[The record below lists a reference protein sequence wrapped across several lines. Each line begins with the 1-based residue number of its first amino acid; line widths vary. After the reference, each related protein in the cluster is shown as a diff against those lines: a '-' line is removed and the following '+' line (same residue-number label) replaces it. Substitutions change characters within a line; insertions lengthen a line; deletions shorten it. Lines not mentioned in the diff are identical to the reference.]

1 MCRSGAGRAKTQLE
15 LALEKHVRTKRTASV
30 LAKVSAAGRLRK
42 NAGLLLN
49 GVEGLVAR
57 DVEKTEMYSMLLLP

>member
-1 MCRSGAGRAKTQLE
+1 M
-15 LALEKHVRTKRTASV
+15 EKHVRTKRTASV

-57 DVEKTEMYSMLLLP
+57 DVEKTKMYSMLLLP